1 MSKEDYYKYVVLDL
15 ETSGLDPNVDEI
27 LELGAIIV
35 DSELNEIARY
45 SSVVAPDVQSLALQ
59 YMSDFVRDMHTKNGL
74 LDNIKALRSSQNES
88 DLPSVELEFIQF
100 LAKNN
105 CKPGEIVL
113 IGKNVG
119 RFDRKFIKQNMPAL
133 EWVLSHR
140 CIELGDVV
148 RFMNEF
154 CGVDVTAEK
163 KESNH
168 RAIDDCDLA
177 LEEARALR
185 DQIKNMKDT
194 YAVQAMRAGT
204 PYADQLSGAEP
215 VQMTS
220 VEATEKFG
228 RIIPPGLKLEDAYP
242 APRHECTNSYGGC
255 HECL

>member
-1 MSKEDYYKYVVLDL
+1 MSKEDYYKYVILDL
-15 ETSGLDPNVDEI
+15 ETTGLDPSVDEI

-45 SSVVAPDVQSLALQ
+45 SSIVVPDIQSLALQ

-88 DLPSVELEFIQF
+88 YLPSVELEFIQF

-119 RFDRKFIKQNMPAL
+119 RFDRKFIKQDMPAL

-140 CIELGDVV
+140 CMELGDVV

-154 CGVDVTAEK
+154 CGVDVTSEK

-168 RAIDDCDLA
+168 RAMDDCVLA

-185 DQIKNMKDT
+185 DQTKKMKELASIQ
-194 YAVQAMRAGT
+194 AVLAETGI
-204 PYADQLSGAEP
+204 DQRL
-215 VQMTS
+215 
-220 VEATEKFG
+220 
-228 RIIPPGLKLEDAYP
+228 
-242 APRHECTNSYGGC
+242 
-255 HECL
+255 